1 MQSRFKQTALFS
13 VKLLL
18 SIAVLA
24 YIARG
29 LDLGRLRTHLVSVD
43 PFLFALALALIF
55 FQTFVLNGRWEL
67 IMRALGVS
75 LDWFAGWRILMI
87 SLWFNQVLPSSVGGD
102 AVRMWLL
109 RQRGVQWPEAVKGVA
124 ADRFTALIGL
134 IVLMAAGLP
143 LLMSRVSNE
152 AAILAIGG
160 LTLAGVAGTVV
171 LLTLDRLPKRLI
183 ALPAIAS
190 FVRFGTLV
198 RFLLVRSECRG
209 LLLGSALLIH
219 LVTAAACYVLARG
232 GRSAA
237 LGAGRRHPDSA
248 GGAVDGCSDLDQRLG
263 RSRGGHGRLPWPCG
277 RSFRG
282 GAVGFA
288 PAGGRQRV
296 HRSCR
301 RRDLAGKSGARLV
314 FRGQGGEGCR
324 RITELRAG
332 EGRGG
337 IEPPLTR
344 LNQFCPSDLHRVG
357 LPHLRASLRF
367 PVPR

>member
-1 MQSRFKQTALFS
+1 MQSRFKQAALFS

-18 SIAVLA
+18 SIAVLV

-29 LDLGRLRTHLVSVD
+29 LDLQQLRNHLVSVD
-43 PFLFALALALIF
+43 PFLFVLALALIF

-75 LDWFAGWRILMI
+75 LDWLAGWRILMI

-134 IVLMAAGLP
+134 IVLMVAGLP
-143 LLMSRVSNE
+143 LLLSRVSNQ

-183 ALPAIAS
+183 VHPAIAS

-198 RFLLVRSECRG
+198 RFLLLQSERRA
-209 LLLGSALLIH
+209 LLFGSALLIH
-219 LVTAAACYVLARG
+219 LVTAAACYALARG
-232 GRSAA
+232 VGAQLSVLDAVVLIPPVVLLTAVPISISGWGVREGAMVACLGLAGVPSEEALSVSLL
-237 LGAGRRHPDSA
+237 LGAISVIIG
-248 GGAVDGCSDLDQRLG
+248 L
-263 RSRGGHGRLPWPCG
+263 
-277 RSFRG
+277 
-282 GAVGFA
+282 VG
-288 PAGGRQRV
+288 
-296 HRSCR
+296 
-301 RRDLAGKSGARLV
+301 
-314 FRGQGGEGCR
+314 
-324 RITELRAG
+324 
-332 EGRGG
+332 GG
-337 IEPPLTR
+337 IWLASPER
-344 LNQFCPSDLHRVG
+344 GSYSADKAAKAAEEAASYDG
-357 LPHLRASLRF
+357 LGKEVSSHP
-367 PVPR
+367 

>member
-1 MQSRFKQTALFS
+1 MQSRFKHAALFS

-18 SIAVLA
+18 SIAVLV

-29 LDLGRLRTHLVSVD
+29 LDLRQLRDHLVSVD
-43 PFLFALALALIF
+43 PVLFLVAFALIF

-75 LDWFAGWRILMI
+75 LDWLAGWRILMI

-134 IVLMAAGLP
+134 IVLMVAGLP
-143 LLMSRVSNE
+143 FLLSRVSNQ

-160 LTLAGVAGTVV
+160 LTMAGVVGTVV
-171 LLTLDRLPKRLI
+171 LFTLDRLPKRLI

-198 RFLLVRSECRG
+198 RSLLLQSERRA

-219 LVTAAACYVLARG
+219 LVTAAACYALARG
-232 GRSAA
+232 VGAQLSVLDAGILIPPVVLLTAVPISISGWGVREGAMVACLGLAGVPSEAA
-237 LGAGRRHPDSA
+237 LSVSLLLGAISVIIGFVGGVIWLTSPERGSYAADKAAKVAEDAPSYRLSKEASSHP
-248 GGAVDGCSDLDQRLG
+248 
-263 RSRGGHGRLPWPCG
+263 
-277 RSFRG
+277 
-282 GAVGFA
+282 
-288 PAGGRQRV
+288 
-296 HRSCR
+296 
-301 RRDLAGKSGARLV
+301 
-314 FRGQGGEGCR
+314 
-324 RITELRAG
+324 
-332 EGRGG
+332 
-337 IEPPLTR
+337 
-344 LNQFCPSDLHRVG
+344 
-357 LPHLRASLRF
+357 
-367 PVPR
+367 

>member
-18 SIAVLA
+18 SIAVLV

-29 LDLGRLRTHLVSVD
+29 LDLGRLRAHLVSVD
-43 PFLFALALALIF
+43 PFLFVLALALIF

-134 IVLMAAGLP
+134 VVLMVAGLP
-143 LLMSRVSNE
+143 FLMSRVSDQ

-183 ALPAIAS
+183 APPAIAS

-198 RFLLVRSECRG
+198 RFLLVQSACRG

-219 LVTAAACYVLARG
+219 LVTAAACYALARG
-232 GRSAA
+232 VGAQLSVIDAA
-237 LGAGRRHPDSA
+237 VLIPPVVLLTAVPISISGWGVREGAMVACLGLAGVPSEEALSVSLLLGAVSVIIGLA
-248 GGAVDGCSDLDQRLG
+248 GGVIWLASPE
-263 RSRGGHGRLPWPCG
+263 RG
-277 RSFRG
+277 SYS
-282 GAVGFA
+282 ADKA
-288 PAGGRQRV
+288 AK
-296 HRSCR
+296 
-301 RRDLAGKSGARLV
+301 A
-314 FRGQGGEGCR
+314 
-324 RITELRAG
+324 AG
-332 EGRGG
+332 ES
-337 IEPPLTR
+337 P
-344 LNQFCPSDLHRVG
+344 NYG
-357 LPHLRASLRF
+357 LAKAEEVSSHP
-367 PVPR
+367 

>member
-1 MQSRFKQTALFS
+1 MQSRFKQAALFS

-18 SIAVLA
+18 SVAVLV

-29 LDLGRLRTHLVSVD
+29 LDLGQLRNHLVSVD
-43 PFLFALALALIF
+43 PFLFVLALALIF

-75 LDWFAGWRILMI
+75 LDWLAGWRILMI

-134 IVLMAAGLP
+134 IVLMVAGLP
-143 LLMSRVSNE
+143 FLLSRVSNQ

-183 ALPAIAS
+183 ELPAIAS

-198 RFLLVRSECRG
+198 RFLLLQSERRG
-209 LLLGSALLIH
+209 LLFGSALLIH
-219 LVTAAACYVLARG
+219 LVTAAACYALARG
-232 GRSAA
+232 VGAQLSVVDAAILIPPVVLLTAVPISISGWGVREGAMVACLGLAGVSSEEALSVSLLLGAISVIIGLVGGVIWLASPERGSYSADKAAKAAEETPDFA
-237 LGAGRRHPDSA
+237 LGQGKEVSSHP
-248 GGAVDGCSDLDQRLG
+248 
-263 RSRGGHGRLPWPCG
+263 
-277 RSFRG
+277 
-282 GAVGFA
+282 
-288 PAGGRQRV
+288 
-296 HRSCR
+296 
-301 RRDLAGKSGARLV
+301 
-314 FRGQGGEGCR
+314 
-324 RITELRAG
+324 
-332 EGRGG
+332 
-337 IEPPLTR
+337 
-344 LNQFCPSDLHRVG
+344 
-357 LPHLRASLRF
+357 
-367 PVPR
+367 